1 LAGLLQDNI
10 IESVRKIPGLGDIP
24 ILGSLFRSSSFQ
36 QEKTDLLVTVTPHL
50 IKPDQENTIS
60 YPGEYF
66 QIPNR
71 FEFYLEGRLEGR
83 RSPNAPSGFGRHS
96 FAEQMVPV
104 SDQGGLEG
112 QFGNQP
118 VTVKP

>member
-1 LAGLLQDNI
+1 
-10 IESVRKIPGLGDIP
+10 LGDIP
-24 ILGSLFRSSSFQ
+24 ILGALFRSSNFQ
-36 QEKTDLLVTVTPHL
+36 QEKTDLLITVTPHL
-50 IKPDQENTIS
+50 IKPDKENSIS

-83 RSPNAPSGFGRHS
+83 RSPNDPSGFGRHS

-104 SDQGGLEG
+104 SDQGGMEG
-112 QFGNQP
+112 EFGNQP
-118 VTVKP
+118 VTVEQ